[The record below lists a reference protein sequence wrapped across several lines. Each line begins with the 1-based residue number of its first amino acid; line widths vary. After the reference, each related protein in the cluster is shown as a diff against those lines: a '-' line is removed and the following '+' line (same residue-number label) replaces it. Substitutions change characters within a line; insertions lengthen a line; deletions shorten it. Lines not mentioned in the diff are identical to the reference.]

1 MGNDCFKSER
11 LLYRPYQMGDVQ
23 SLVDL
28 RNEESRR
35 KWFYFQEPDILM
47 QECAVKHI
55 KENIALNAELKIVGK
70 PEPAN
75 IPSCKVLEKAGFAFF
90 RSEEYLSV
98 LKYWDRGTGYG
109 KHCQTDRTGS
119 I

>member
-1 MGNDCFKSER
+1 MGNDYFISER

-35 KWFYFQEPDILM
+35 KWFYFQEPDILT

-55 KENIALNAELKIVGK
+55 KENIALNAELKL
-70 PEPAN
+70 
-75 IPSCKVLEKAGFAFF
+75 LESQNLQTSHRARFLKRRDLLFF
-90 RSEEYLSV
+90 V
-98 LKYWDRGTGYG
+98 LKN
-109 KHCQTDRTGS
+109 